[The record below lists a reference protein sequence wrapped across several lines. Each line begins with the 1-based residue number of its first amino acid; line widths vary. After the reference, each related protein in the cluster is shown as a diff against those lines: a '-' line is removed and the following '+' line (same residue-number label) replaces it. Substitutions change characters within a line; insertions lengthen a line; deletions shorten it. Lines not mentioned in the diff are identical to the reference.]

1 MNITSHKFTFS
12 KTLSH
17 TPVHSLVYD
26 PIPFAGGSK
35 VATAEMLQSCH
46 HSKTQFT
53 ILSADS
59 DSWSKL
65 SEHSN
70 CRILSLPKWKF
81 LTKTQG
87 LGYWFAQLCLL
98 SFILVTMLRV
108 KRIDHAVG
116 ASGPGIDMAIYLA
129 GFFSGYSI
137 IQLVHGPVAQSRS
150 IGYCLTK
157 AFKVFYLKSSEQ
169 SIENAIYHYFIL
181 TNDPI
186 QNQILARFSMDKEQ
200 FQPFNNGIAHC
211 NWPSTSSFQSTRV
224 LWAASLLKW
233 KGLGVLLEAINPV
246 HNKQSIETDI
256 CYIRPTSTEIGVSS
270 LPENWANVSLYQSP
284 SNLDQIRSQAGIF
297 VSTSI
302 EEPFGLSI
310 LEALAAGL
318 SVVIPED
325 GAYWDKVL
333 THGINCMKYSPR
345 SATALRDTLN
355 TLTHSSSLRAS
366 LAIEAKKIA
375 SDYHAEYCYADIC
388 QSLSTPK
395 VKTTLGHQPQG
406 KVL

>member
-1 MNITSHKFTFS
+1 MNIASHKFTFS
-12 KTLSH
+12 KTSNH
-17 TPVHSLVYD
+17 TPVHSFVYD

-46 HSKTQFT
+46 HNKTQFT
-53 ILSADS
+53 ILSADG
-59 DSWSKL
+59 DSWAKL
-65 SEHSN
+65 SKHGN

-87 LGYWFAQLCLL
+87 LGYWFAQLCLV
-98 SFILVTMLRV
+98 SFILFTMLRV
-108 KRIDHAVG
+108 KRIDYAVG

-129 GFFSGYSI
+129 NLFSQYSI
-137 IQLVHGPVAQSRS
+137 IQLIHGPVAQSRS

-157 AFKVFYLKSSEQ
+157 AYKVFYLKSSEQ
-169 SIENAIYHYFIL
+169 SKTNSIYHYFTL
-181 TNDPI
+181 TNDPV

-200 FQPFNNGIAHC
+200 YHPFNNGIAQC

-233 KGLGVLLEAINPV
+233 KGLDVLLEAINPA
-246 HNKQSIETDI
+246 HNEEPIETDI
-256 CYIRPTSTEIGVSS
+256 CYIRPTSTEIEVSS

-345 SATALRDTLN
+345 SANALRETLN
-355 TLTHSSSLRAS
+355 TLTHDSNLRAS
-366 LAIEAKKIA
+366 LAIEAKNIA
-375 SDYHAEYCYADIC
+375 TGYHAEQCYAEIC
-388 QSLSTPK
+388 QCLSTPK
-395 VKTTLGHQPQG
+395 ANLSFEHQSRG
-406 KVL
+406 KAL